1 MRVLVVGQ
9 GLAGTLVSHAALG
22 RGWDCHV
29 VDSGQTSASA
39 VAAGMYNP
47 MSFRRIVEVWD
58 AAEHLASMRRTYTA
72 IETLLGD
79 RFLHPLPILK
89 RIPNEEY
96 AAEWNRKTESLPWIE
111 PVQSDLDIR
120 LRFPDAPPSAGHGY
134 GVVQGGGWLNL
145 PRLIESWRER
155 LTEEGRISHTRWD
168 QADLEPTIQAGWD
181 AVIDCRGT
189 AAADDP
195 NGRIDIRA
203 NRGEILT
210 IQQPSG
216 SNHQP
221 LPADHILN
229 FGKWTLPIA
238 AGQWRLG
245 ASYEW
250 NRKDLN
256 PTGETANFLL
266 DSMHSA
272 APASAPVDIVRHDVG
287 LRPVSRDR
295 RPAVGP
301 WPARKG
307 LFVFNGLGTRG
318 VLIGPRWAHILCDIV
333 NGERQPPDIVDP
345 KRLVVG
351 L

>member
-9 GLAGTLVSHAALG
+9 GLAGTLVSHAALD

-29 VDSGQTSASA
+29 VDSGQPSASA
-39 VAAGMYNP
+39 VAAGMFNP

-89 RIPNEEY
+89 RIPNAEY
-96 AAEWNRKTESLPWIE
+96 AAEWNRKTESLPWLE

-120 LRFPDAPPSAGHGY
+120 HRFPDAPASAGHGY

-145 PRLIESWRER
+145 PGLIAAWRER
-155 LTEEGRISHTRWD
+155 LTEQGRITHAHWNHV
-168 QADLEPTIQAGWD
+168 DLYSTLSEGWD

-195 NGRIDIRA
+195 NGHIDIRA

-210 IQQPSG
+210 VQHT
-216 SNHQP
+216 SNTANPP

-229 FGKWTLPIA
+229 FGKWTLPVA
-238 AGQWRLG
+238 PGQWRLG

-256 PTGETANFLL
+256 PTGDTANFLL
-266 DSMHSA
+266 DALRNA
-272 APASAPVDIVRHDVG
+272 APASGPMDILRHDVG

-301 WPARKG
+301 WPQKRG

-318 VLIGPRWAHILCDIV
+318 VLIGPRWAEFLCDIV
-333 NGERQPPDIVDP
+333 EGESQPLDIVDP
-345 KRLVVG
+345 ARLT
-351 L
+351 LRL